1 MNTDIFAELYN
12 ENAQLKIEN
21 EELKIQLQKYTS
33 SQQNYYQKNKDIINA
48 KAKERLK
55 KLNETNPE
63 KIKEYRRTAYLKR
76 KEKVINEMV

>member
-1 MNTDIFAELYN
+1 MNNDIVAELYK
-12 ENAQLKIEN
+12 ENAALKLEN

-55 KLNETNPE
+55 KLSETNPD
-63 KIKEYRRTAYLKR
+63 KIKEYRKTAY
-76 KEKVINEMV
+76 